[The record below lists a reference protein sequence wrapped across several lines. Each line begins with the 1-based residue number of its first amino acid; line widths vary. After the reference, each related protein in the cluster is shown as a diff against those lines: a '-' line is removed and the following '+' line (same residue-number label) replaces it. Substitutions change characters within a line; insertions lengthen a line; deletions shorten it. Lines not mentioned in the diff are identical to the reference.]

1 MANTK
6 KYLEEDFERYDRK
19 EITVQELCKKYNVTL
34 NTMRKAIN
42 RRGIHPLKKR
52 IVIKTPYKTVV
63 CESVSEASD
72 ELRVSHTTIYYALRG
87 RRIPLFEEMGIEIY
101 EEKRK

>member
-1 MANTK
+1 MANK
-6 KYLEEDFERYDRK
+6 LKYLPEDFDRYERK
-19 EITVQELCKKYNVTL
+19 EITVQELCQKYNVSL

-52 IVIKTPYKTVV
+52 IVIKTPYKTLI
-63 CESVSEASD
+63 CESVNEASD
-72 ELRVSHTTIYYALRG
+72 ELRVSRTTVYYALKG

-101 EEKRK
+101 EEKK